1 MDSKT
6 TKLIGRVLALL
17 VAALFLFSASG
28 KLMGGAEG
36 LEMAKNIGID
46 PSSFKMLGVI
56 EVIAA
61 ILFVIP
67 QTGIL
72 GMMLLTAY
80 MGGAIATHLQNG
92 MSLTAPCAIM
102 AFLWIVSVYRFPELR
117 SRLFGLFGMN

>member
-36 LEMAKNIGID
+36 LEMAKSIGID
-46 PSSFKMLGVI
+46 PASFKMLGVI

-67 QTGIL
+67 QTGVL

-80 MGGAIATHLQNG
+80 MGGAIATHLQNS
-92 MSLTAPCAIM
+92 MPLTAPCAIM
-102 AFLWIVSVYRFPELR
+102 AFLWIVSAFRFPELR
-117 SRLFGLFGMN
+117 SRLFGMLGM